1 MFNYD
6 QAYLTRD
13 IDLQENRHVRT
24 KEQRPKVVFFAV
36 FPLETFPNA
45 TLARQAQS
53 GRNKTK

>member
-1 MFNYD
+1 M
-6 QAYLTRD
+6 
-13 IDLQENRHVRT
+13 
-24 KEQRPKVVFFAV
+24 KEQRPKVVFFGA